1 MLEEYIPWIGKKGSA
16 VKSFFQHVY
25 ALLVVCIG
33 FVFFRAETM
42 AQGCFWVRKMFT
54 GFGWNAG
61 AMSFALQQ
69 MTPVFLVTLAGALIA
84 CCIKE
89 AKEIAFHDLG
99 CESVKRFTI
108 ENLPIFTAIDC
119 QGTSIFAEG
128 RKEFALL

>member
-1 MLEEYIPWIGKKGSA
+1 MDDKLRAAFDSVHAEE
-16 VKSFFQHVY
+16 
-25 ALLVVCIG
+25 AL
-33 FVFFRAETM
+33 
-42 AQGCFWVRKMFT
+42 
-54 GFGWNAG
+54 
-61 AMSFALQQ
+61 
-69 MTPVFLVTLAGALIA
+69 
-84 CCIKE
+84 KE